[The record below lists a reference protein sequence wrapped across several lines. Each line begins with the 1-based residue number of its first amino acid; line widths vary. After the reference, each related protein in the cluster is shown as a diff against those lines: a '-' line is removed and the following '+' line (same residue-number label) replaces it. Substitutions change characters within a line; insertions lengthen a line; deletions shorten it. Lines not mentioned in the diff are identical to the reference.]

1 MNTKI
6 SNRNILRFILKLLSY
21 AKLQT
26 FIMFLLLLVNTILMY
41 AVPVATEKV
50 VDGLLAAE
58 ESGINYGI
66 VVGYALLLLLSAVAE
81 NLERY
86 ISVKHSEAVANHFRI
101 EFFHNVLRH
110 NYVKF
115 NRNTFGDVE
124 TAMTSCIADINDSTY
139 CFFETLIIYPIG
151 LGIGVAYISNISYWL
166 LLILLSQL
174 LLNYLIMHR
183 GSLLRRKLQK
193 ESYHA
198 QGRYSSVITGLY
210 HAYENIR
217 LLSILTNADKKH
229 EEESD
234 NLARSTTKVAKVSN
248 IYISLMLDISDVI
261 LNVVVIFVFIILV
274 QRGQSSIGSYLA
286 FVAMKDVISGCFNGF
301 AKLKVNKATFD
312 AAIEQINAI
321 ESLEDFLNYGSSS
334 YRSRKESMLPK
345 VINKEN
351 NIVLSHVEYAYPNS
365 SQIFRFDYVFR
376 KNKCYLIIGAN
387 GTGKST
393 FVRLMA
399 GMLRDNSFIE
409 ENDDSQKVLP
419 QSIQLFDES
428 IMDILIDES
437 VVYSEEVATRL
448 GVFELINR
456 IKEKKENTVSISSL
470 SGGEKKKILLSL
482 ILGQTPDILILDEPF
497 AEIDAD
503 SKVALAEVICD
514 SIKDR
519 IVIVISHEIPDVL
532 EKNATLIHLEKRDNI
547 SQFEL

>member
-1 MNTKI
+1 
-6 SNRNILRFILKLLSY
+6 
-21 AKLQT
+21 
-26 FIMFLLLLVNTILMY
+26 
-41 AVPVATEKV
+41 
-50 VDGLLAAE
+50 
-58 ESGINYGI
+58 
-66 VVGYALLLLLSAVAE
+66 
-81 NLERY
+81 
-86 ISVKHSEAVANHFRI
+86 
-101 EFFHNVLRH
+101 
-110 NYVKF
+110 
-115 NRNTFGDVE
+115 
-124 TAMTSCIADINDSTY
+124 
-139 CFFETLIIYPIG
+139 
-151 LGIGVAYISNISYWL
+151 
-166 LLILLSQL
+166 
-174 LLNYLIMHR
+174 
-183 GSLLRRKLQK
+183 
-193 ESYHA
+193 
-198 QGRYSSVITGLY
+198 
-210 HAYENIR
+210 
-217 LLSILTNADKKH
+217 
-229 EEESD
+229 
-234 NLARSTTKVAKVSN
+234 
-248 IYISLMLDISDVI
+248 VI

-312 AAIEQINAI
+312 TAIEQINAI

-334 YRSRKESMLPK
+334 YRSRKESTLPK
-345 VINKEN
+345 VIYKEN
-351 NIVLSHVEYAYPNS
+351 NIVLSHIEYAYPNS
-365 SQIFRFDYVFR
+365 SQIFRFDHVFR

-393 FVRLMA
+393 FVRFMA
-399 GMLRDNSFIE
+399 GMLEDNSFIE
-409 ENDDSQKVLP
+409 ENDDLQKVLP

-448 GVFELINR
+448 GVCELINR
-456 IKEKKENTVSISSL
+456 IKENTVSISSL